1 MGCSERNFEIGA
13 AGFFEGHFE
22 GDVEGGFVERM
33 AVLPEEVVQ
42 CGAVG
47 EEQEQTC
54 KVGLPQLR
62 VVCLSY
68 LEGAGAGVAKS
79 GKKVRGESSEP
90 NPMARLKD
98 WGWAVVEVANRRR
111 LVFNGVLALM
121 VGELLPQKLEGL
133 KCHSLACLHA
143 QFRPV

>member
-1 MGCSERNFEIGA
+1 M
-13 AGFFEGHFE
+13 
-22 GDVEGGFVERM
+22 
-33 AVLPEEVVQ
+33 
-42 CGAVG
+42 
-47 EEQEQTC
+47 
-54 KVGLPQLR
+54 
-62 VVCLSY
+62 CLSY

-111 LVFNGVLALM
+111 LVFSVLALM

-133 KCHSLACLHA
+133 KCHSLA
-143 QFRPV
+143 RPVSAGLTFSCGPVEFTHLCPVRATSALYAQLCLR